1 MNITPPKIQ
10 ERSMKYKYACCYD
23 CINFSVSKKIIIGT
37 SITAGLLI
45 AGILFVLIVTGSV
58 KVGRH
63 LKKFVR
69 VTQPRY
75 IRCKIDY
82 PNLATLAIVIMLSIT
97 NVMQS

>member
-1 MNITPPKIQ
+1 
-10 ERSMKYKYACCYD
+10 MKYKYACCYD
-23 CINFSVSKKIIIGT
+23 CINFSVSKKIIMGT

-45 AGILFVLIVTGSV
+45 AGILFVLIITGSV
-58 KVGRH
+58 KLGRH

-75 IRCKIDY
+75 IWCKIDY
-82 PNLATLAIVIMLSIT
+82 PNLATLLIIIIMLSIY